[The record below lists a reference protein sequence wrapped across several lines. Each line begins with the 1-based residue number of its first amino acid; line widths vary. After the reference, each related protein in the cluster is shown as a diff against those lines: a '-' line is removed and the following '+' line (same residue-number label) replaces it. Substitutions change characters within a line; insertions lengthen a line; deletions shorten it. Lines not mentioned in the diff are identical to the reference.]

1 MNIKQGIFRSFSL
14 RLSLVVAF
22 FTALMMVL
30 IQLLQ
35 GWSAY
40 RQVKSDATTESSMA
54 LRINT
59 LEMNKSMILA
69 EEISSDMKYLAK
81 LHIHEPDSMATVS
94 QVILNYSLA
103 IKNCAI
109 AFVPGYFKGKYEKYM
124 PGAKRVDGKVENL
137 CFYTKEHYDYPT
149 KTWYLT
155 ALKTGESV

>member
-69 EEISSDMKYLAK
+69 EEISSDMSQWGLLFTVAIITIILSVAFLA
-81 LHIHEPDSMATVS
+81 LTTLPAN
-94 QVILNYSLA
+94 ILLLA
-103 IKNCAI
+103 N
-109 AFVPGYFKGKYEKYM
+109 FK
-124 PGAKRVDGKVENL
+124 A
-137 CFYTKEHYDYPT
+137 
-149 KTWYLT
+149 LT
-155 ALKTGESV
+155 